1 MIFTTFAAAALAAIT
16 GIATVRAPGG
26 NQQQVEVKPEYAYEV
41 SVAEIANPK
50 AFFENL
56 GSVVQDLDGFNP
68 REGLSQIQNKN
79 KKAAKSIFSTF
90 RDGLLSS
97 GIEAPETIT
106 YFNVYHVEE
115 KTGPRP
121 RVKVN
126 VDIFDYSIITI
137 ADGDKNVAT
146 FIDAP
151 KGLLTQNGVSNN
163 PNLDDVYVIPSG
175 AAKAGSQDVFRIVWE
190 KVAEIGI
197 DEVNH
202 AKEYVNFIIPDPDDN
217 TLPPPIDWRDWI
229 SETFGAG
236 QIGIAD
242 LMIHLMASGSLLE
255 KINAMNGK
263 YSVLENYEYSILA
276 GTHLSMALE
285 QADFDMG
292 QYALNTSIFG
302 GAMQTVLTTGYDNV
316 LANNSLYIVQ

>member
-16 GIATVRAPGG
+16 GVATVRAPGG
-26 NQQQVEVKPEYAYEV
+26 NQQQVEVNPEYAYEV

-50 AFFENL
+50 AFLENL
-56 GSVVQDLDGFNP
+56 GSVVQDLDSFNP
-68 REGLSQIQNKN
+68 REGLSQNQNRN

-106 YFNVYHVEE
+106 YFNMYHVEE
-115 KTGPRP
+115 RTGPRP
-121 RVKVN
+121 RVKFK
-126 VDIFDYSIITI
+126 VDVYDYSIITI
-137 ADGDKNVAT
+137 ADGDENVAT

-151 KGLLTQNGVSNN
+151 KGLLMQNGA
-163 PNLDDVYVIPSG
+163 PNHEFDDFYIITSG
-175 AAKAGSQDVFRIVWE
+175 AVKAASQEVFRIVWE
-190 KVAEIGI
+190 KVAELGI

-202 AKEYVNFIIPDPDDN
+202 AKEYVNHIIPDPDDN

-255 KINAMNGK
+255 KINAMSGK
-263 YSVLENYEYSILA
+263 YSALENYEYSILA

-285 QADFDMG
+285 QADYNIG
-292 QYALNTSIFG
+292 QYALNTSVVG
-302 GAMQTVLTTGYDNV
+302 SAMQTVLTTGYDNV
-316 LANNSLYIVQ
+316 LANNGLYIVQ

>member
-163 PNLDDVYVIPSG
+163 PNLDDVYVIPAG

-236 QIGIAD
+236 QIGVAD

-316 LANNSLYIVQ
+316 LANNGLYIVQ